1 MQINKGKVLK
11 LNDGKEYVVVSL
23 INYNTDKY
31 IFIVDINKNENF
43 KICNLNQN
51 KLIEV
56 ENVDLILELMKLF
69 NEDTKSIF
77 MQNNN
82 G

>member
-69 NEDTKSIF
+69 NEETKSIF

>member
-1 MQINKGKVLK
+1 MRINKGKVLK